1 MMLRISA
8 LLAATALIWGCA
20 TGPEIRT
27 DYDPGVDFSRFATFD
42 FLPRPDRANAEGY
55 STITERRIEAA
66 IARELEARGYRRAE
80 NPDLLV
86 NFSVSAEDIQEVR
99 QVPSATPPVG
109 YYGWRHPYY
118 ATWPAYTYE
127 TRVDNYR
134 RGTLFIDLVKADEQ
148 KLIWEGIATAR
159 VTEKMRQEPAA
170 AIDSIVGEV
179 FAQYPFRAGGGS
191 N

>member
-1 MMLRISA
+1 MKFRIPV
-8 LLAATALIWGCA
+8 LFTALAILAGCA

-27 DYDPGVDFSRFATFD
+27 DYDPTVDFGAFATYGFIA
-42 FLPRPDRANAEGY
+42 RPDRANAEGY

-66 IARELEARGYRRAE
+66 ITRALEARGYRKSE
-80 NPDLLV
+80 EPDLMV
-86 NFSVSAEDIQEVR
+86 NFAVSAEDIQEVR

-118 ATWPAYTYE
+118 APWPAYTYE

-134 RGTLFIDLVKADEQ
+134 RGTLFIDLVDAREN
-148 KLIWEGIATAR
+148 KLVWEGIATAR
-159 VTEKMRQEPAA
+159 ITEKMRKEPEA
-170 AIDSIVGEV
+170 AIDSVVAEV
-179 FAQYPFRAGGGS
+179 FARYPFQAGG

>member
-1 MMLRISA
+1 MKSRIPA
-8 LLAATALIWGCA
+8 LFTALAILAGCA

-27 DYDPGVDFSRFATFD
+27 DYDPTVDFSSFSTFG
-42 FLPRPDRANAEGY
+42 FIPRPDRANAEGY

-66 IARELEARGYRRAE
+66 ISRELEARGYRKAE

-86 NFSVSAEDIQEVR
+86 NFAVSAEDIQEVR
-99 QVPSATPPVG
+99 QVPTATPPVG

-118 ATWPAYTYE
+118 APWPAYTYE

-134 RGTLFIDLVKADEQ
+134 RGTLFIDLVDAAEN
-148 KLIWEGIATAR
+148 KLAWEGIATAR
-159 VTEKMRQEPAA
+159 VTEKMRREPAA
-170 AIDSIVGEV
+170 AIDAVVAEV
-179 FAQYPFRAGGGS
+179 FSQYPFRAGG